1 MDSLINIEQRKI
13 NKTLIETVSARE
25 LYKKL
30 ELAPSQFSRWIKVNL
45 LNNEFFKENID
56 FIGVRLEVEG
66 NKVMDYYITLDVA
79 KHLCM
84 LSKSEYA
91 HKIREYFIFC
101 EKEYSTKARK
111 RVASIRERY
120 GLTDKIQE
128 LYGDKIETN
137 KINGIKD
144 WTYSNYT
151 CLVYKKVFGVNNA
164 TKVKQMYHLSD
175 KENIR
180 ESDKIPEEKKD
191 EITNTEYSLHCYL
204 QTLRCLNT
212 PLDEVYDKVKQFLLQ
227 ISLDK

>member
-1 MDSLINIEQRKI
+1 MDNLINIEQRKI
-13 NKTLIETVSARE
+13 NKTLINTVNARD
-25 LYKKL
+25 LWKRLGSKR
-30 ELAPSQFSRWIKVNL
+30 QFADWIKNRL
-45 LNNEFFKENID
+45 ERFIENEDYISISQNREIGFGKGKTEYFLTIETAKMICMLENNETGD
-56 FIGVRLEVEG
+56 R
-66 NKVMDYYITLDVA
+66 
-79 KHLCM
+79 
-84 LSKSEYA
+84 
-91 HKIREYFIFC
+91 IRKYFIACEQELFC
-101 EKEYSTKARK
+101 KTKK
-111 RVASIRERY
+111 REASIRERY

-180 ESDKIPEEKKD
+180 ESDKIPEAKKD

-212 PLDEVYDKVKQFLLQ
+212 PLEEVYDKVKQFLLQ
-227 ISLDK
+227 ISIDK